1 MSGHSGHTVLQQPP
15 LETVRAMA
23 SGIGLTID
31 DERLPA
37 VQTVLAELLGLAATL
52 EHFDLEGIEPD
63 AGDPRTGWEE
73 SR

>member
-1 MSGHSGHTVLQQPP
+1 MSGHRDHTVLQRPS

-31 DERLPA
+31 EERVPV

-52 EHFDLEGIEPD
+52 DQFDLEGIEPD